1 MGIQKD
7 KSIISRCLIDN
18 LGKANTDFLS
28 SFCLLGILGG
38 DWMIS
43 FKYFC
48 VERPILRPSL
58 SVACWTGN
66 PSEMQY
72 LEKTSA
78 SLCSMNGCV
87 HLCVLE
93 RLAKYNESFF
103 NCSNEIIASMFS
115 RVYRCADDATQ
126 RRGQ

>member
-28 SFCLLGILGG
+28 SVFLLGILGG

-58 SVACWTGN
+58 SVVCWTGN

-78 SLCSMNGCV
+78 SPCSMSACV
-87 HLCVLE
+87 
-93 RLAKYNESFF
+93 
-103 NCSNEIIASMFS
+103 
-115 RVYRCADDATQ
+115 
-126 RRGQ
+126 